1 MSTAAL
7 PTRRGRRVR
16 PPSLPAGARQQEA
29 WRASSAPTP
38 CPAGRLVQ
46 ENHTHETRAKAR
58 PCFAT
63 TKDTRVPPT
72 CSLRTHLDRGLL
84 PFPPAPA
91 PLPLP
96 AAQPQTTVKAQ
107 QHNRATEP
115 LTAHMPLLSTQPRRF
130 VSPERTS
137 ELRVLLTS
145 EPAALRPGH
154 PKRSRHT
161 QRVPE
166 QPSALHPDSHLFQL
180 LPPCQPCWSQGGCP

>member
-1 MSTAAL
+1 MSDHLACLRGPDSRKRGGPRPPPRLAQQVGWCRRTT
-7 PTRRGRRVR
+7 PTRLGPGHVPASQPRKTHVSH
-16 PPSLPAGARQQEA
+16 PPAHCE
-29 WRASSAPTP
+29 PTWTM
-38 CPAGRLVQ
+38 A
-46 ENHTHETRAKAR
+46 
-58 PCFAT
+58 
-63 TKDTRVPPT
+63 
-72 CSLRTHLDRGLL
+72 
-84 PFPPAPA
+84 FPLAPA

-154 PKRSRHT
+154 LKRSRHT